1 MCAFQ
6 LAKKIQFLW
15 SICLSQ
21 TNTFLIT
28 IATRIS
34 VFFEVAGKVKRA
46 ATMRSSYSLCSL
58 RPLLFICIWV
68 TDGCVVCV
76 GQSPGGQ
83 RVEGR
88 RVGGFH
94 GQKLEAN
101 GKCKTFWGFLSFFFF
116 HSASICCRLVL
127 ALSPTCRTSLR
138 TLLTRTALVSVQ
150 LTMLCEGRLPLQ
162 TLAKIIVSYQQKFVA
177 QWGRERKKNIFFGT
191 FNNLS
196 QPHVKNWMTQL
207 S

>member
-1 MCAFQ
+1 MEACFTFAFHYTLPTQKTQKRSTQDWEYYLIKHPWVWPRTILFYFIFYSFLKHFLCAFQ

-15 SICLSQ
+15 SAEFCHRQ
-21 TNTFLIT
+21 TLFLIT
-28 IATRIS
+28 ISTRIS

-101 GKCKTFWGFLSFFFF
+101 GKCKTFWGVSLFFFSFRF
-116 HSASICCRLVL
+116 HL
-127 ALSPTCRTSLR
+127 LSPRPR
-138 TLLTRTALVSVQ
+138 SV
-150 LTMLCEGRLPLQ
+150 PD
-162 TLAKIIVSYQQKFVA
+162 A
-177 QWGRERKKNIFFGT
+177 
-191 FNNLS
+191 
-196 QPHVKNWMTQL
+196 PHVSSHAPDPL
-207 S
+207 GSR

>member
-1 MCAFQ
+1 MLHFRLSLYFAYTENTKEKHTRQRILSHKAALGLTSYHFILFYMYIYFFFSIFCVLFSWQRRFNFCEAF
-6 LAKKIQFLW
+6 F
-15 SICLSQ
+15 
-21 TNTFLIT
+21 TFLIT
-28 IATRIS
+28 ISTRIS
-34 VFFEVAGKVKRA
+34 VFFEVAAKVKRA

-101 GKCKTFWGFLSFFFF
+101 GKCKTFWGFLFFFF
-116 HSASICCRLVL
+116 FIPLPFAVAS
-127 ALSPTCRTSLR
+127 SSLR
-138 TLLTRTALVSVQ
+138 PRRAA
-150 LTMLCEGRLPLQ
+150 RLFARSWPARLS
-162 TLAKIIVSYQQKFVA
+162 LAC
-177 QWGRERKKNIFFGT
+177 N
-191 FNNLS
+191 
-196 QPHVKNWMTQL
+196 
-207 S
+207 

>member
-1 MCAFQ
+1 MWKRAQLSRFTVLCLHTKHKREAHTTEFDLVPFYFILYFIYFFEAF
-6 LAKKIQFLW
+6 FV
-15 SICLSQ
+15 CLSVGKEDSISVKHLSV
-21 TNTFLIT
+21 TDKHFLIT
-28 IATRIS
+28 IATRMS

-68 TDGCVVCV
+68 TDGCLVCV
-76 GQSPGGQ
+76 GQSPGGWQ

-101 GKCKTFWGFLSFFFF
+101 GKCKTFWGFSLFFF

-127 ALSPTCRTSLR
+127 APSPTCLH
-138 TLLTRTALVSVQ
+138 APD
-150 LTMLCEGRLPLQ
+150 PLG
-162 TLAKIIVSYQQKFVA
+162 SC
-177 QWGRERKKNIFFGT
+177 
-191 FNNLS
+191 
-196 QPHVKNWMTQL
+196 
-207 S
+207 